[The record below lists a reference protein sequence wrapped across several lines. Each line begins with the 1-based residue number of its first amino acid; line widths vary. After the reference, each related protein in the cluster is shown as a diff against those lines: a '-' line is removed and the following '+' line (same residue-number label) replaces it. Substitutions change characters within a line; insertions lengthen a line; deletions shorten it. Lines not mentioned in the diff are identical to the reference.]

1 MVRVIRAAGNLL
13 RREMT
18 LRDGVIP
25 RRPEWSA
32 THQPPEGQP
41 AAATRSVQGDGVMG
55 VFRAARKE
63 PTGGEGASPLAL
75 VPLDSRQHALGRSTD
90 RMTRLDLRYPHTVD
104 NGWLMCDGC
113 HNGLES
119 LVVLMVVEFWLAGRA
134 AVNTLSRAIPSCPQS
149 LSTAVGSTANKYQ
162 PDGRC
167 PERSCINAR
176 N

>member
-1 MVRVIRAAGNLL
+1 MVRVIRAAGDLL
-13 RREMT
+13 RIEMA
-18 LRDGVIP
+18 LGDGVVP
-25 RRPEWSA
+25 RWSERPA
-32 THQPPEGQP
+32 ARQPSEGQP

-63 PTGGEGASPLAL
+63 PAGGEGASPLPL
-75 VPLDSRQHALGRSTD
+75 VPLNCCQHAPGGSTH
-90 RMTRLDLRYPHTVD
+90 RTTRLTLRYPHVVD
-104 NGWLMCDGC
+104 NGWLMCDDC

-119 LVVLMVVEFWLAGRA
+119 MVVLLVVEFWLAGRA

-149 LSTAVGSTANKYQ
+149 LSTAVGSTANRYQ
-162 PDGRC
+162 PDGSR

>member
-1 MVRVIRAAGNLL
+1 MVRVIRAAGDLL

-18 LRDGVIP
+18 LGDGVVP
-25 RRPEWSA
+25 RRPEWPA

-41 AAATRSVQGDGVMG
+41 AAATRSVQGYGVMG

-63 PTGGEGASPLAL
+63 PTGGEGASPLPL
-75 VPLDSRQHALGRSTD
+75 VPLDSRQHALGGTTHRT
-90 RMTRLDLRYPHTVD
+90 TRLALSYPHIVD
-104 NGWLMCDGC
+104 NRCLMCDDC

-149 LSTAVGSTANKYQ
+149 LSTAAGSTANKYQ
-162 PDGRC
+162 PDGRR